1 MLALLRSSLN
11 TWPVRIFFILL
22 IAAFGLWGIGNVL
35 PDILGSDRSAAHVGG
50 VAISP
55 QDVQN
60 AYRQQIQQ
68 TAQQL
73 GSADQITPEMRMMI
87 AEQSAA
93 RLVAQTATDQMANR
107 MGLAAPDADVR
118 REVFA
123 MDAFQDPNHQF
134 SRARFDQLL
143 QANGLSETEFLHLM
157 QAQIIRNQL
166 LDSVRAAATAPGVM
180 VKVKA
185 PVTLW
190 LSSSAWMTIEVCPG
204 CGRSSQKALK
214 RANSSPFGLPVPIAK
229 PRAESP

>member
-35 PDILGSDRSAAHVGG
+35 PDILGNDGSAARVGG

-55 QDVQN
+55 QDVQS
-60 AYRQQIQQ
+60 AFRQQMQQ

-73 GSADQITPEMRMMI
+73 GNPDQITAEMRMML
-87 AEQSAA
+87 AEQAAA
-93 RLVAQTATDQMANR
+93 RLVAQTATDQMAKR
-107 MGLAAPDADVR
+107 MGLAAPDADVQ

-123 MDAFQDPNHQF
+123 MDAFQDQNHQF

-143 QANGLSETEFLHLM
+143 QANGLGETEFLHLM

-166 LDSVRAAATAPGVM
+166 LDSVRAATTAPGVM
-180 VKVKA
+180 VKAVYAYENQTRTAQLVQLPFAAA
-185 PVTLW
+185 P
-190 LSSSAWMTIEVCPG
+190 AP
-204 CGRSSQKALK
+204 A
-214 RANSSPFGLPVPIAK
+214 APA
-229 PRAESP
+229 PRG